1 MKVIK
6 GNLLDL
12 AEQGQFDV
20 ILHGANCFCT
30 MKSGIAGEIANR
42 YPEVVLADKKTVA
55 GDNGKLGSL
64 TVARVTRANFSFMVV
79 NMYTQYD
86 YGRHKS
92 IQYADYGAIRK
103 ALSLLTF
110 RLRFVDMLDVRI
122 GYPKFG
128 AGLANG
134 DWNIISKIIEEE
146 LKDFDH
152 TLVVLED

>member
-30 MKSGIAGEIANR
+30 MKSGIAGEIAKR
-42 YPEVVLADKKTVA
+42 YPEVVLADKQTVA
-55 GDNGKLGSL
+55 KDPKKLGHL
-64 TVARVTRANFSFMVV
+64 TTARVTRANFSFMVV
-79 NMYTQYD
+79 NLYTQFD
-86 YGRHKS
+86 YGRDPNVQYVNYDAVAKS
-92 IQYADYGAIRK
+92 LNTLAARMKHSNLI
-103 ALSLLTF
+103 
-110 RLRFVDMLDVRI
+110 DMRI

-134 DWNIISKIIEEE
+134 DWNIISKIIDEE